1 MWIRGASMNALIIL
15 TIRAITGLIGAVLI
29 TRFFHPK
36 AGIVEIVGLAIFLV
50 GIAYVMEAF
59 RKRKKGR

>member
-1 MWIRGASMNALIIL
+1 MNALIIL
-15 TIRAITGLIGAVLI
+15 TIRAITGIIGAVLV

-59 RKRKKGR
+59 RKRKKDR